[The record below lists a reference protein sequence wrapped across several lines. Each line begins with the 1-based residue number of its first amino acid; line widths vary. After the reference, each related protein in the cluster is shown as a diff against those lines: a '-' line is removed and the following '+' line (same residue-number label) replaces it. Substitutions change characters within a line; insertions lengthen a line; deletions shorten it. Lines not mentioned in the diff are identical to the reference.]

1 MDLTAGW
8 RENYRLRTRRN
19 LSSSKLCDDR
29 DGLSI
34 FWSTFKFGMSS
45 LILFTNDFFCWWN
58 NDEGFRYCFLR
69 WQKVQKIVV
78 LQWLI
83 YSSVW
88 FLLRLLLLLETIFNQ
103 LSLVYLMRKLE
114 NRRRSN
120 EKNSYFRGTC
130 KNVVFFFFFKWI
142 YFQLPWNPRYQDCG
156 RVMVLP

>member
-130 KNVVFFFFFKWI
+130 KNVVFFFFLNESTFSYPGI
-142 YFQLPWNPRYQDCG
+142 PDIRI
-156 RVMVLP
+156 VEE